1 LPLNFVS
8 DSNQTEKDV
17 DSHKLDSNI
26 WRQGD
31 VLGVRTADCTKD
43 IPAAKKAVVLAYGE
57 KTGHCHA
64 FMARSRAGVVDE
76 GLLAV
81 SHTAWLQHEEHEHIE
96 VPPGLYDLPVQ
107 VEMTDAD
114 DPVVVAD

>member
-1 LPLNFVS
+1 M
-8 DSNQTEKDV
+8 

-43 IPAAKKAVVLAYGE
+43 IPAAKKAVVLALGE
-57 KTGHCHA
+57 HTGHKHQ
-64 FMARSRAGVVDE
+64 FLARSRAGVVDE

-81 SHTAWLQHEEHEHIE
+81 SEIALLVHEEHAHIS

-107 VEMTDAD
+107 VEHRDEDEPM
-114 DPVVVAD
+114 VVAD